1 MADHIIGGDAPRP
14 GLNTPL
20 MELSSLKLCIRN
32 YRACIKKLGDSRT
45 VQQKNYWS
53 SACQRWDTDIARI
66 LANSPKPLQS
76 VQTLID
82 EFTQNIN
89 TLRKEVN
96 PIICDDILYRFDA
109 IVKTLIA
116 DDAQKEIA
124 KNNGLTVV
132 K

>member
-1 MADHIIGGDAPRP
+1 MPEI
-14 GLNTPL
+14 LNTPI

-32 YRACIKKLGDSRT
+32 YRACITKLGNARSP
-45 VQQKNYWS
+45 QQKSYWS
-53 SACQRWDTDIARI
+53 SACQRWDLDIARI
-66 LANSPKPLQS
+66 LANSPKPLQT

-82 EFTQNIN
+82 EFTANIN

-116 DDAQKEIA
+116 DEAQREVVRNK
-124 KNNGLTVV
+124 GLTINRS
-132 K
+132 